1 MNSYEKTIDISY
13 NDINNRFMLTKA
25 RLADMLQ
32 EMAIEHSDSLGYST
46 ESLLEQER
54 GWIITNW
61 HIIMDRT
68 PVKDE
73 KIKVTTWSEGM
84 KRLMATRGFEAE
96 DEEGNRVMR
105 AASRWMYMD
114 LKDRKPT
121 VVPKEMEEKYYS
133 GIGPAIEDEK
143 YRLPKNEKEIPD
155 DVHEVIVSRSQ
166 TDSNGHTNNVEY
178 ITWAMDRVPDE
189 IYDNMDG
196 YDIKVVYRK
205 ESYRGSRL
213 RIKTYVE
220 DVEDEKLVNTF
231 IVSCDEEE
239 TVYAQVA
246 TLWRNAK

>member
-84 KRLMATRGFEAE
+84 KRLMATRGFVAE
-96 DEEGNRVMR
+96 DENGCRVMR
-105 AASRWMYMD
+105 AASRWMFMD

-133 GIGPAIEDEK
+133 GIAPAIEDEK
-143 YRLPKNEKEIPD
+143 YRMP
-155 DVHEVIVSRSQ
+155 
-166 TDSNGHTNNVEY
+166 
-178 ITWAMDRVPDE
+178 
-189 IYDNMDG
+189 
-196 YDIKVVYRK
+196 
-205 ESYRGSRL
+205 
-213 RIKTYVE
+213 
-220 DVEDEKLVNTF
+220 
-231 IVSCDEEE
+231 
-239 TVYAQVA
+239 
-246 TLWRNAK
+246 